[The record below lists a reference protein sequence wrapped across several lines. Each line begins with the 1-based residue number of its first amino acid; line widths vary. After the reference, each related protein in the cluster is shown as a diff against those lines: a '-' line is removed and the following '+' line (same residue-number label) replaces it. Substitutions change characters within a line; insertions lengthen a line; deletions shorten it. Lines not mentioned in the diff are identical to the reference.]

1 MKKWNYTDEQR
12 KAVKNLGV
20 SANILKSDIEILEI
34 KKTLEGVTDEQKAEF
49 DKRIEHKL
57 GKIEEKKAKIL
68 EIQAEVG
75 QVDVPAGGRK
85 SQADMTDEQKAEF
98 VAKQEAAKAAAK
110 EKKAAERAELKKL
123 RDEHKAK
130 VKAEAEAAAQTDA
143 M

>member
-34 KKTLEGVTDEQKAEF
+34 KKTLDGVTDEQKAEF
-49 DKRIEHKL
+49 DKRIAHKL

-68 EIQAEVG
+68 EIQAEAG
-75 QVDVPAGGRK
+75 QVDVTVGGRK